1 MLYANYIRN
10 KMHHL
15 VKSVFASGYP
25 LKIISK
31 FKKKAVNY
39 TIHGKTEIGK
49 NLIPYPYMYTT
60 RTVNG
65 VTYTDNGDGSVTVS
79 GTATGYSDFFFKIMS
94 IAPNTTFTFSKN
106 QSDDAA
112 NVAFTLRQ
120 LDENRALVGTE
131 MSLIPTVAT
140 HTFTTAGN
148 ARYIQIACKR
158 YANAECKGTYK
169 PMLELGDTAT
179 EYEKYTVY
187 GVGDKT
193 NTDYEPYGYKIPLVN
208 SGKNLIPYPY
218 SQTTKTVNGV
228 TFTDNGDGTITVSG
242 TATADAWY
250 YIKTVGA
257 NFKPDSS
264 TLYCSGCPAGGS
276 STSYKLSTKAFKQTS
291 TGYTYVVG
299 AVDAGN
305 GAVLDLNN
313 KEYSQLEISVGVFSG
328 TTVNNVV
335 FKPMLEL
342 GNTATDYEPYR
353 APDTTNVYHNAQ
365 LKDGESI
372 SYKADGLPELQLY
385 KGENNIT
392 ADTAVAPSAI
402 DIKYLN

>member
-15 VKSVFASGYP
+15 VKRVFASGYP

-31 FKKKAVNY
+31 FNKKAVNY

-65 VTYTDNGDGSVTVS
+65 VTWTDNGDGSVTVS

-112 NVAFTLRQ
+112 NVAFSLKQ
-120 LDENRALVGTE
+120 LDENRALIGTE
-131 MSLIPTVAT
+131 ISLIPTVVT
-140 HTFTTAGN
+140 HTFTTAEN

-158 YANAECKGTYK
+158 FANAECKGTYK

-179 EYEKYTVY
+179 EYEPYTEY

-193 NTDYEPYGYKIPLVN
+193 NIDDELYRYKIPLVN
-208 SGKNLIPYPY
+208 RGNNLSHI
-218 SQTTKTVNGV
+218 
-228 TFTDNGDGTITVSG
+228 
-242 TATADAWY
+242 
-250 YIKTVGA
+250 
-257 NFKPDSS
+257 
-264 TLYCSGCPAGGS
+264 
-276 STSYKLSTKAFKQTS
+276 
-291 TGYTYVVG
+291 
-299 AVDAGN
+299 
-305 GAVLDLNN
+305 
-313 KEYSQLEISVGVFSG
+313 
-328 TTVNNVV
+328 
-335 FKPMLEL
+335 
-342 GNTATDYEPYR
+342 
-353 APDTTNVYHNAQ
+353 TNVYHTTP

>member
-10 KMHHL
+10 KMRHL
-15 VKSVFASGYP
+15 YKTIFSSGYP

-31 FKKKAVNY
+31 FNKKAVDY
-39 TIHGKTEIGK
+39 TIHGRTEIGK

-65 VTYTDNGDGSVTVS
+65 VTWTDNGDGSVTVS
-79 GTATGYSDFFFKIMS
+79 GTPTGYSDFFFKIMS

-112 NVAFTLRQ
+112 NIAFSLKQ
-120 LDENRALVGTE
+120 LDENRALIGTE
-131 MSLIPTVAT
+131 ISLIPTVVT
-140 HTFTTAGN
+140 HTFTTAEN

-218 SQTTKTVNGV
+218 ANTTKTVNGV
-228 TFTDNGDGTITVSG
+228 TFTDNGDGSITVNG
-242 TATADAWY
+242 TATDEIIY
-250 YIKTVGA
+250 YLSE
-257 NFKPDSS
+257 NS
-264 TLYCSGCPAGGS
+264 TDIVSNGIYYLSGCPSGGS
-276 STSYKLSTKAFKQTS
+276 FTSYMIQNQ
-291 TGYTYVVG
+291 
-299 AVDAGN
+299 VD
-305 GAVLDLNN
+305 
-313 KEYSQLEISVGVFSG
+313 GVWANPNYDIGEGKIINVQSSITQIAIVIKTN
-328 TTVNNVV
+328 TTVNNLV

-342 GNTATDYEPYR
+342 GDTATDYEPYR
-353 APDTTNVYHNAQ
+353 VPDTTNVYHTTP
-365 LKDGESI
+365 LKDGDSI

>member
-31 FKKKAVNY
+31 FKRKAVNY
-39 TIHGKTEIGK
+39 TIHGKTQIGK
-49 NLIPYPYMYTT
+49 NLIPYPYANTT
-60 RTVNG
+60 KTVNG

-79 GTATGYSDFFFKIMS
+79 GTATGYSDFFFKVMS
-94 IAPNTTFTFSKN
+94 IGPNITFTFSKN

-112 NVAFTLRQ
+112 NIAFTLRQ
-120 LDENRALVGTE
+120 LDENRALIGKE
-131 MSLIPTVAT
+131 ISLIPTVVT
-140 HTFTTAGN
+140 NTFTTVEN

-158 YANAECKGTYK
+158 YANVECKGTYK

-179 EYEKYTVY
+179 EYEPYTKY
-187 GVGDKT
+187 GVGDLDSESGK
-193 NTDYEPYGYKIPLVN
+193 YKITLTN
-208 SGKNLIPYPY
+208 AGKNLIIYPY
-218 SQTTKTVNGV
+218 AIDMSVTRSGV
-228 TFTDNGDGTITVSG
+228 TFTDNGYGIVTANG
-242 TATADAWY
+242 TATAN
-250 YIKTVGA
+250 ISLLLNKT
-257 NFKPDSS
+257 NI
-264 TLYCSGCPAGGS
+264 TLENGTYTLSGCPEGGS
-276 STSYKLSTKAFKQTS
+276 INTYKVYGVLYKGNTTGANDNISDIGSGATIDTNL
-291 TGYTYVVG
+291 TGYNAMRIYIRIMKGTVC
-299 AVDAGN
+299 
-305 GAVLDLNN
+305 NN
-313 KEYSQLEISVGVFSG
+313 L
-328 TTVNNVV
+328 V
-335 FKPMLEL
+335 FKPMLCKSE
-342 GNTATDYEPYR
+342 TATEYEPYR
-353 APDTTNVYHNAQ
+353 APDTTNVYHTTP